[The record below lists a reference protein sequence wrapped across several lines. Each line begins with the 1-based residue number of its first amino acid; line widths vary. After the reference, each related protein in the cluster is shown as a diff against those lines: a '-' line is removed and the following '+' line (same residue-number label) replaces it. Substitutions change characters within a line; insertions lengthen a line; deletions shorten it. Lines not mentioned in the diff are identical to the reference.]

1 MLSTT
6 SRSSA
11 TFAVDDV
18 MPATERLRSCTPLEA
33 ARALIDA
40 PPGPFAAD
48 ESTQGNPTH
57 GKIEATW
64 SYARNCVADVGFHPL
79 LAAAHLAFSEHRPL
93 VFSPDVVWI
102 TIAQGLAEHIR
113 LDREAHRAQLVSHA
127 GKRSLVVERNDLHRE
142 SPENPWSEIV
152 AHFTAQLHQ
161 EIGPLAERFV
171 CDFST
176 TGPVER
182 MVSQIVLLDTLR
194 PYFNYYVVAVCGI
207 PSVTLEGTADDW
219 WKLRAKV
226 ELLAP
231 FGLDW
236 WLDELRPICDQFVRA
251 ATGDVDLKHWQGLY
265 KLRHA
270 YGMTVI
276 NGWLG
281 KLFPYLAGSYPCRN
295 PLFDSAVKAEI
306 RKLEAEEAD
315 KSRPMRYERRWSA
328 PGVRVEDLPRG
339 LSQVRFTYS
348 DDKGNRAMDMLAGAM
363 AVTQDTETGALRP
376 QLGWA
381 IREAAPIEQVI
392 TRMAVHDPEP
402 SKTQQTWESLQEVD
416 RYYIPRDILRF
427 YERFEAVSIG
437 VYHILPFSQIREPEW
452 TKHWE
457 NKREGI
463 EQRSQRRIAK
473 LDDDTEILI
482 RLFSC
487 EEGKHTG
494 AVFVGRGKD
503 SVPASDSGIKI
514 ARSFSDFLLRS
525 LDSPDQPYFRRPGF
539 VPLD

>member
-1 MLSTT
+1 LLYWKHDGKIAKLWGTNMVSTT
-6 SRSSA
+6 LRSSV

-48 ESTQGNPTH
+48 ESSQGNPTH

-64 SYARNCVADVGFHPL
+64 SYTRNCVADVGFHPL
-79 LAAAHLAFSEHRPL
+79 LAAAHLAFSGHRPL
-93 VFSPDVVWI
+93 VFSPDVVWV
-102 TIAQGLAEHIR
+102 TIAQGLAQHIR
-113 LDREAHRAQLVSHA
+113 LDSEAHRAQLVSHA
-127 GKRSLVVERNDLHRE
+127 GKRSLVVERADLHRG

-152 AHFTAQLHQ
+152 ANFAAQLQQ

-182 MVSQIVLLDTLR
+182 MVSQIVLLDMLQ

-207 PSVTLEGTADDW
+207 PSVTLEGTAADW
-219 WKLRAKV
+219 RELRDKV

-236 WLDELRPICDQFVRA
+236 WLEELRPICDQFVRA

-270 YGMTVI
+270 YGMMVI

-281 KLFPYLAGSYPCRN
+281 KLFPFLAGSNPCRN
-295 PLFDSAVKAEI
+295 PLFDLAVKTEI

-315 KSRPMRYERRWSA
+315 KSRSKQHERRWSA

-339 LSQVRFTYS
+339 LSQVPFTYT

-363 AVTQDTETGALRP
+363 AVTQDTETGSLRP
-376 QLGWA
+376 ELGWA
-381 IREAAPIEQVI
+381 IREAAPIEQALSRLAEHHPKP
-392 TRMAVHDPEP
+392 T
-402 SKTQQTWESLQEVD
+402 KTQLTWEAIREVD
-416 RYYIPRDILRF
+416 MSYVPRDVLRF
-427 YERFEAVSIG
+427 YGSVDSVCIHGICR
-437 VYHILPFSQIREPEW
+437 ILPISQVREPEW
-452 TKHWE
+452 TKHW
-457 NKREGI
+457 NGKVEGM
-463 EQRSQRRIAK
+463 E
-473 LDDDTEILI
+473 
-482 RLFSC
+482 
-487 EEGKHTG
+487 
-494 AVFVGRGKD
+494 
-503 SVPASDSGIKI
+503 
-514 ARSFSDFLLRS
+514 
-525 LDSPDQPYFRRPGF
+525 
-539 VPLD
+539 